1 MTSNPAQTNKIQ
13 TGEDYINSLRGR
25 NLKVYLFGEMVE
37 EPVDHPIIRPSINAL
52 AKTYD
57 LAIAAPELASVI
69 SPFTGERISRF
80 LHVCTDAKDLVL
92 QNKMQRKLG
101 HINSV

>member
-37 EPVDHPIIRPSINAL
+37 EPVDHPIIRP
-52 AKTYD
+52 
-57 LAIAAPELASVI
+57 
-69 SPFTGERISRF
+69 
-80 LHVCTDAKDLVL
+80 
-92 QNKMQRKLG
+92 
-101 HINSV
+101 